1 MMSTLPTASLRLE
14 PIAGPPIDPVDLP
27 APGPHRVGRA
37 TTSDIQLDYG
47 TVSRRQAIIVLQ
59 DNQWLIMDQTSRHG
73 TYVNGVRL
81 EPGEPIPIHPNDLV
95 RLGPWTF
102 RVRDPSSVQTS
113 LSTTNDVHS
122 ARHRIET
129 VESTGHHEFA
139 QHRLDLIIECAAG
152 AHGAADLQSL
162 ADLMLNT
169 AIAGTG
175 FTRGAVIR
183 QVSAGGDVET
193 IAHIGHGRSR
203 GHIDISRSLLAAASA
218 GEVVRLT
225 GEDESNFGGESI
237 MQLGIHSAICAPLML
252 ERSVEA
258 YLYLDARK
266 GEKSM
271 AADAAAFCRAIAR
284 IAEMALGNLR
294 RRSLEVQRKSLEADM
309 NAARQA
315 QDLIMPP
322 AIGQFGPVRY
332 AMTRRPGRFV
342 AGDLYDIL
350 GIGGEHSGQCAAFL
364 GDVSGKGVG
373 AGVLMAIAQTYL
385 RLCLISGSDPGAAVT
400 SLNDH
405 LLARTASGQFIT
417 LWLGMFDTVRKQL
430 HFVDAGHGHWLVC
443 RPGSPPQTIRCRGGL
458 IVGIQSGTYE
468 AETLDLEPG
477 MRVVLFSDGLVEQR
491 NADGDEFGVERAKAT
506 LEGSGSAVEDV
517 ERLSTA
523 IMDFAQTDALS
534 DDLTIASIEIDA

>member
-1 MMSTLPTASLRLE
+1 MSEPAQTSLRLE

-27 APGPHRVGRA
+27 APGPHRIGRA
-37 TTSDIQLDYG
+37 STSDIQLDFG

-81 EPGEPIPIHPNDLV
+81 EPGEPIPITPGDLI

-102 RVRDPSSVQTS
+102 RVRDPGSAMTSV
-113 LSTTNDVHS
+113 STTNDVHS
-122 ARHRIET
+122 AKHRIET
-129 VESTGHHEFA
+129 VERTGHHEFA

-152 AHGAADLQSL
+152 AQGARDMQEL

-175 FTRGAVIR
+175 FTRGAVVR

-193 IAHIGHGRSR
+193 IAHVGHGRSR

-266 GEKSM
+266 GERSM

-294 RRSLEVQRKSLEADM
+294 RRTLEVQRRSLEADM

-322 AIGQFGPVRY
+322 PVGSYGLVRY
-332 AMTRRPGRFV
+332 AMARKPGRFV
-342 AGDLYDIL
+342 AGDLFDIV
-350 GIGGEHSGQCAAFL
+350 GIGQGGSCAAFL

-385 RLCLISGSDPGAAVT
+385 RLCLQAGSDLGSAVS

-417 LWLGMFDTVRKQL
+417 LWLGLFDMERRQL
-430 HFVDAGHGHWLVC
+430 QFVDAGHGHWLVC
-443 RPGSPPQTIRCRGGL
+443 RPGARPETIRCKGGL
-458 IVGIQSGTYE
+458 IVGIQSGSYE
-468 AETLDLEPG
+468 AETLAIEPG
-477 MRVVLFSDGLVEQR
+477 TRVVVFSDGLVEQR

-506 LEGSGSAVEDV
+506 LEGSQSAVEDV
-517 ERLSTA
+517 ERLSSA
-523 IMDFAQTDALS
+523 ILEFAQTDALS
-534 DDLTIASIEIDA
+534 DDLTIASIEVGT